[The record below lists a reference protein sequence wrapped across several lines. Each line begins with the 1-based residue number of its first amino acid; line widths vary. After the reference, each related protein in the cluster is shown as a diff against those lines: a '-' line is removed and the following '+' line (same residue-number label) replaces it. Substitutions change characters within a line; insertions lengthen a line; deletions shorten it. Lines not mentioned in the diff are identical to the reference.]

1 MATDPNKD
9 LESSKE
15 YIRDINKNL
24 KKIQDDYLKSI
35 EELGQKTSLLPKIN
49 SRSAGELTV
58 NIAAKAVISKATVI
72 QPYTLVM
79 KVACAVSRLWLMV
92 S

>member
-35 EELGQKTSLLPKIN
+35 EELGQKTSLLPKTWSEVSKKIKDSLSGVSKLN
-49 SRSAGELTV
+49 EIEKKYQAG
-58 NIAAKAVISKATVI
+58 KQKQISF
-72 QPYTLVM
+72 
-79 KVACAVSRLWLMV
+79 
-92 S
+92 